1 MSARR
6 DGIVLMTSTIAP
18 KADTYA
24 LKRADPAD
32 RLRDYADALEFY
44 LRTVG
49 RGDFGALVY
58 VDNSGYPLD
67 TLIALARRAG
77 LADRCEFISYAAE
90 TPPHYSRYYLEL
102 NLLIEAMQR
111 SATLQEAGEA
121 AIWKVTGRY
130 IVENIASIV
139 AAAPAAFDLCLN
151 LRNRP
156 ERVADFFLVGFR
168 RDSFWKT
175 IGKDLEDYRT
185 TEAGEIILRRKIDE
199 GAFGDAVIRPR
210 LARTPKISGVRG
222 FDGARYDGLAY
233 TLKYYL
239 RAAANRVAPWLWI

>member
-1 MSARR
+1 MSGRR
-6 DGIVLMTSTIAP
+6 GDILLMTSTIAP

-32 RLRDYADALEFY
+32 RLRDYAAALEFY
-44 LRTVG
+44 LQAVG
-49 RGDFGALVY
+49 RGDFASLVY

-67 TLIALARRAG
+67 MLAAIATRAG
-77 LADRCEFISYAAE
+77 LANRCEFISYLAD
-90 TPPHYSRYYLEL
+90 TPPQFSRYYLEL
-102 NLLIEAMQR
+102 NLLVEAMQR
-111 SATLQEAGEA
+111 SAELRA
-121 AIWKVTGRY
+121 AAATIWKVTGRY

-139 AAAPAAFDLCLN
+139 ATAPATFDLYLN

-168 RDSFWKT
+168 RDSFWET
-175 IGKDLEDYRT
+175 IGKDVEDYKT

-199 GAFGDAVIRPR
+199 GAFGEAVIRRR
-210 LARTPKISGVRG
+210 LVRTPKISGVRG

-239 RAAANRVAPWLWI
+239 RAVANRVAPWLWI